1 MAGAGH
7 QCRAVRGDDAAELG
21 DRPPH
26 RGSIWCGRKIE
37 ISLAVWGSVEIFSSP
52 PRVVW
57 TLPTSK
63 TDPQVLVEGKR
74 SVRDRLAAL
83 EAQRG
88 ERDCTGVVR
97 TTFGPARAKGL
108 VWHRPLQTE
117 WRRLPSQ
124 SWRTICGWQF
134 GSGQFEWL
142 EAPQGGKACEKC
154 FFEEVPV

>member
-1 MAGAGH
+1 MRTPEDFVAASE
-7 QCRAVRGDDAAELG
+7 AEL
-21 DRPPH
+21 DRT
-26 RGSIWCGRKIE
+26 RGEVRSTPL
-37 ISLAVWGSVEIFSSP
+37 SAAV
-52 PRVVW
+52 
-57 TLPTSK
+57 
-63 TDPQVLVEGKR
+63 QVLVEGER

-154 FFEEVPV
+154 FFEEVLV